1 MPQDVTRELLD
12 AAAVQTFYLQL
23 LERHMGQSFPV
34 PEEVRKPDTAPER
47 QQQTLQHMKA
57 WLRLLDMAITAPMIR
72 DALKQQELA
81 GETAESLLRY
91 HIFKSSRLDA
101 DRDKTDFLG
110 THLLRNP
117 GPTSTR
123 QPSAS
128 AGYSGEAYSYVFS
141 QKQAQEFELEIQQIL
156 AAMIEPLPSEHEQLL
171 REFQY
176 LHQEANEFR
185 TFDELMDSGIL
196 QRVRELKSHFGPSF
210 YHPQVLASS
219 AVYNMFFGKR
229 FDELFHDATNQI
241 KAFAAKVQQDGG
253 SIMSR
258 VDGDVTVKN
267 LAEVEEN
274 KILTEE
280 YGRAREDF
288 RQISKFKKAVDSRR
302 SARAVAVHTPPPRPA
317 PVPAAAPSRSALP
330 PTPTGVQSLAEAPGR
345 GFITNALEE
354 TKIRGAIDSIR
365 NFVHAAD
372 PTMANVVPM
381 RNGNIVLTPGE
392 TEVFRATYHTEKS
405 FRADYVNCMCY
416 LVALHHRM
424 EQEMQEYKGKR
435 GSSYL
440 WKPHAD
446 SLTYMLTASRQA
458 LDNSGHVAVIA
469 EQRGLSD
476 KLKAMN
482 AAQDKLRGQINAVAE
497 LLQS

>member
-1 MPQDVTRELLD
+1 
-12 AAAVQTFYLQL
+12 
-23 LERHMGQSFPV
+23 MGQSFPV
-34 PEEVRKPDTAPER
+34 PAEVRQPDSSPER
-47 QQQTLQHMKA
+47 QEQTLHQMKA

-72 DALKQQELA
+72 DALKQQELP

-117 GPTSTR
+117 GPTSR
-123 QPSAS
+123 RLPAAS
-128 AGYSGEAYSYVFS
+128 AFDPSGEAYSYVFS
-141 QKQAQEFELEIQQIL
+141 QKQAQEFELEIQQVL
-156 AAMIEPLPSEHEQLL
+156 AEMIEPLPGEHEQLL

-185 TFDELMDSGIL
+185 TFNELMDSGIL
-196 QRVRELKSHFGPSF
+196 QRVRELKSHFGQSF

-229 FDELFHDATNQI
+229 FDELFREATNQI

-302 SARAVAVHTPPPRPA
+302 SARAAAVHTPPPRPA
-317 PVPAAAPSRSALP
+317 PASAAAPTRSALP

-345 GFITNALEE
+345 SFITNALEE

-372 PTMANVVPM
+372 PAMASVVPM
-381 RNGNIVLTPGE
+381 RNGNIMLTPVE
-392 TEVFRATYHTEKS
+392 TEVFRAGYHTEKS
-405 FRADYVNCMCY
+405 FRADYVNSMCY
-416 LVALHHRM
+416 MVALHYRM
-424 EQEMQEYKGKR
+424 EQEMQEYKAKR
-435 GSSYL
+435 DSSYL

-458 LDNSGHVAVIA
+458 LDNSGHVSVVA
-469 EQRGLSD
+469 EQRGLTE
-476 KLKAMN
+476 KVKAMN
-482 AAQDKLRGQINAVAE
+482 ATQDKLRGQINVVAE